1 MFIFFK
7 NIINFCI
14 LLFVKIF
21 TSNKIRFGANLHPST
36 LKFLLKNKIKK
47 VDFSRAYIGG
57 NQVFINDGVK
67 FYEDPIIFGKVKIG
81 RYTSINGPST
91 RICSAINTV
100 EIGSYCSIASNVII
114 QEYYHNVDLVTTYS
128 ILSNIFKKSYS
139 KLQIT
144 SKGSIVISD
153 DVWIGSNAVILSGV
167 KIGRGAIIGAGSV
180 VTKDVAPYSIN
191 AGNPSK
197 LIKMRFKEED
207 IFYIENSKWWEWSVE
222 QILENEDF
230 FTKIYNLND

>member
-67 FYEDPIIFGKVKIG
+67 FYEDPIIFG
-81 RYTSINGPST
+81 
-91 RICSAINTV
+91 
-100 EIGSYCSIASNVII
+100 
-114 QEYYHNVDLVTTYS
+114 
-128 ILSNIFKKSYS
+128 
-139 KLQIT
+139 
-144 SKGSIVISD
+144 
-153 DVWIGSNAVILSGV
+153 
-167 KIGRGAIIGAGSV
+167 
-180 VTKDVAPYSIN
+180 
-191 AGNPSK
+191 
-197 LIKMRFKEED
+197 
-207 IFYIENSKWWEWSVE
+207 
-222 QILENEDF
+222 
-230 FTKIYNLND
+230 